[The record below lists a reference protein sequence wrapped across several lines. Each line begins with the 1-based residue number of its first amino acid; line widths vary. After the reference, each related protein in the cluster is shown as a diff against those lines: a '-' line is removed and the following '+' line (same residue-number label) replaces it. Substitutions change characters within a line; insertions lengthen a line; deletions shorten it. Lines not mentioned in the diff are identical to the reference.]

1 MISVSIMCHVES
13 LILTIGEPQ
22 LNVNKMIFLVT
33 WKVRV

>member
-1 MISVSIMCHVES
+1 MLSVAIMCHAES
-13 LILTIGEPQ
+13 LILTNGELQ